1 MAATAKKK
9 VATATTLSCHLAPL
23 QPILAP
29 RQHGSDLRVR
39 GPSGSPSRGCALVGP
54 SPLAAGCEQLEDR
67 WDPVRY
73 YALCHL
79 HYSPLSILHIEAG
92 PHCMKQTE
100 CIEGP
105 EALANLERLASAILQ
120 SKWKKKKQARKPL
133 LWGTVKICG
142 DQYAQYGVVPPGA
155 VVPSIDVKTF
165 RP

>member
-1 MAATAKKK
+1 
-9 VATATTLSCHLAPL
+9 
-23 QPILAP
+23 
-29 RQHGSDLRVR
+29 
-39 GPSGSPSRGCALVGP
+39 
-54 SPLAAGCEQLEDR
+54 
-67 WDPVRY
+67 
-73 YALCHL
+73 
-79 HYSPLSILHIEAG
+79 
-92 PHCMKQTE
+92 MKQTE